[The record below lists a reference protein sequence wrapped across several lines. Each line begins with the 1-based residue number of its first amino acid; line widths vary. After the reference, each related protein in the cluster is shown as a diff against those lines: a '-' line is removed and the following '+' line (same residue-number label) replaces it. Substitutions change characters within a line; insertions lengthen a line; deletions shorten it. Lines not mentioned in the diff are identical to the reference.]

1 MDLSGEAWLD
11 ALVARIVPSD
21 DGTPGAREAGVAR
34 YVGQRLSEDDGTAG
48 ELWRRGSAALEAAAR
63 STGATSFAGAPVR
76 VQDKA
81 LAAIDADTDLAGF
94 LDLVIGLVREGMFA
108 DPAHGGNDDG
118 IGWAL
123 IGYPGPRASW
133 TENEQELT

>member
-1 MDLSGEAWLD
+1 MA
-11 ALVARIVPSD
+11 ARIGSPRGGRALNRRHVIRR
-21 DGTPGAREAGVAR
+21 GAGARRE
-34 YVGQRLSEDDGTAG
+34 E
-48 ELWRRGSAALEAAAR
+48 
-63 STGATSFAGAPVR
+63 
-76 VQDKA
+76 KA